1 MRLSGPFRTIALV
14 CVCFGLRISEC
25 LALRWSEVD
34 WLQAKLTVERGIV
47 RQRVGDVKTAGSQ
60 ARLSIDS
67 EVLEV
72 LKGWKQLTQFPAQDD
87 WMFASPTKLGRQ
99 PWSYDEVLRSY
110 QKAGTASGIGWLGT
124 HPMRHSYRSWLDA
137 VGTGIVA
144 QQKLMRHSDIRTT
157 MNVYGR
163 VVTDEMTQR
172 LRKWP
177 GWRSTDCERIA
188 PLRKSLKNGGS
199 EWGSNASGY

>member
-1 MRLSGPFRTIALV
+1 M
-14 CVCFGLRISEC
+14 
-25 LALRWSEVD
+25 
-34 WLQAKLTVERGIV
+34 

-72 LKGWKQLTQFPAQDD
+72 LKAWKQLTQFPAQED
-87 WMFASPTKLGRQ
+87 WIFANATKVGRQ

-124 HPMRHSYRSWLDA
+124 HSMRHSYRSWLDA
-137 VGTGIVA
+137 VGTGIAV

-157 MNVYGR
+157 MNVCGR
-163 VVTDEMTQR
+163 VVTDEMNTAASKVAGLALNG
-172 LRKWP
+172 LR
-177 GWRSTDCERIA
+177 SDCA
-188 PLRKSLKNGGS
+188 PS
-199 EWGSNASGY
+199 